1 MLQPLCWRRLHAGN
15 PPQPDGTPPLPWPPH
30 QTPGGWWLVRRSS
43 AAAGTE
49 DLLAGGSVL
58 KRLGS
63 LTWCTRGCPTG
74 PTHGLCPGKALLSW
88 ALPVSRCAPSRSRS
102 WICSPGAGD
111 GPGEGPPAAG
121 GAFRSGMPRHCA
133 GRVYGKMCNL
143 FQLRR
148 GLWRGRCHSKVW
160 ACRYPGKAP
169 EPGAPGVAVP
179 QPRCAARCD
188 PAWQRGPGKAAS
200 PAKGLS
206 RRSQGSPLL
215 HRHPWGR
222 QGGRFGPVQQILAEG
237 KLGAAG
243 CNESHARGGESL
255 RQARHRHCPG
265 PEQRP
270 PRGGTCRTG
279 TAPSPHPAIAAM
291 GSRAPGSGG
300 ASANVTLFLSPD
312 PSVPAAGTELS
323 RAVPTDAGRGH
334 EG

>member
-15 PPQPDGTPPLPWPPH
+15 PPQPDGTPPLPWTPH

-43 AAAGTE
+43 AAVGTK

-63 LTWCTRGCPTG
+63 VTWCIWGRPTG
-74 PTHGLCPGKALLSW
+74 PTHRLCPGKALLSW
-88 ALPVSRCAPSRSRS
+88 ALPVSRCAPSRPRSR
-102 WICSPGAGD
+102 ICSPGAWD

-121 GAFRSGMPRHCA
+121 GAFRSGMLRHCA
-133 GRVYGKMCNL
+133 GRVCGKMCNL

-148 GLWRGRCHSKVW
+148 GLWHRRCHSKVW

-179 QPRCAARCD
+179 RPRCAARCY

-200 PAKGLS
+200 PVKGLS
-206 RRSQGSPLL
+206 RRGQGSPLL
-215 HRHPWGR
+215 RHHPWGR

-243 CNESHARGGESL
+243 CNERHARGGDGAESSRSHRRREGSRGVRVQGAAQL
-255 RQARHRHCPG
+255 SRHWGSRNPFPLPSLPG
-265 PEQRP
+265 PRKGWQQQEP
-270 PRGGTCRTG
+270 
-279 TAPSPHPAIAAM
+279 TAP
-291 GSRAPGSGG
+291 
-300 ASANVTLFLSPD
+300 
-312 PSVPAAGTELS
+312 PAAGFTGPQL
-323 RAVPTDAGRGH
+323 APLPGLLPGHRGLAH
-334 EG
+334 RQ